1 LAEALQP
8 ERGRKPGE
16 PVKTAFFALAIFVA
30 FAEASAPGP
39 SISYFT
45 NLRDIRIVQPG
56 VQNYFVVDEEVWNR
70 ARPDLADLRIYEGE
84 SQVQYALS
92 EQRGGISSREE
103 PVRIVNLGSVGG
115 RTEFDLDMGQIA
127 GIGVLRLRRHFALR
141 STGGA

>member
-1 LAEALQP
+1 
-8 ERGRKPGE
+8 
-16 PVKTAFFALAIFVA
+16 VKTAFFALAIFVA

-84 SQVQYALS
+84 SQVQ
-92 EQRGGISSREE
+92 
-103 PVRIVNLGSVGG
+103 
-115 RTEFDLDMGQIA
+115 
-127 GIGVLRLRRHFALR
+127 
-141 STGGA
+141 